1 MKVLIVEDDRAV
13 MMLTSAYIR
22 SFGHEI
28 ETAVSGEEALEKF
41 DPNHIDMVLMDYM
54 LPGINGFETT
64 MRLREIYEDEWF
76 PIIFL
81 TSAHE
86 DEHLSQGLAAGGDDY
101 LYKPVTPVVLEAK
114 LKAMQ
119 RIVSMQQELLSVN
132 KQLEQLS
139 VMDGLTQ
146 IYNRRGFDRA
156 MESEWKRMQRDKNQL
171 TLLLIDVD
179 YFKKFN
185 DHYGHQAG
193 DDCLI
198 QIAKALD
205 EQLYRPADITARY
218 GGEEF
223 AVLLPGTDTAGAE
236 EVAKRILQVVHAM
249 AIPHEKSDVAD
260 HVTISIGVASSDQNL
275 NDSIENLIK
284 STDKTLYQAK
294 RDGRN
299 RYLTHVAML
308 EKETNP
314 SA

>member
-22 SFGHEI
+22 SFGHEV
-28 ETAVSGEEALEKF
+28 EQAMSGEEAIEKF
-41 DPNHIDMVLMDYM
+41 DPNHIDLIIMDYM

-64 MRLREIYEDEWF
+64 IKLRETYEDEWF
-76 PIIFL
+76 PILFL
-81 TSAHE
+81 TSAHD

-119 RIVSMQQELLSVN
+119 RIVTMQQELLDAN

-139 VMDGLTQ
+139 FLDGLTQ

-156 MESEWKRMQRDKNQL
+156 IKSEWKRMKRDKNQL
-171 TLLLIDVD
+171 TLLMMDVD

-193 DDCLI
+193 DDCLK
-198 QIAKALD
+198 QIATAIEGELF
-205 EQLYRPADITARY
+205 RPADITARY

-223 AVLLPGTDTAGAE
+223 AVLLPGTDTVGAI
-236 EVAKRILQVVHAM
+236 EVAKRVIKAVRKL
-249 AIPHEKSDVAD
+249 AIPHDQSEVAD
-260 HVTISIGVASSDQNL
+260 HVTMSIGLASSTETIDDIKELIEAADQ
-275 NDSIENLIK
+275 
-284 STDKTLYQAK
+284 TLYRAK
-294 RDGRN
+294 QDGRN
-299 RYLTHVAML
+299 RYMTHA
-308 EKETNP
+308 T
-314 SA
+314 S